1 MEKKMP
7 KVLLLGSNVKIYN
20 LPVKEVSL
28 LEEGNLPAYGY
39 NPGDDIEL
47 LAGKVAEVDGRLDE
61 CLTWL
66 ASYLT
71 TSEMSPRIQ
80 SLAYGREK
88 KVYQIFKKR
97 VFRQRRVEDRDRQE
111 HGWFMI
117 NQILPAEGRG
127 SHRDHFVVTEESL
140 ETLSNN
146 NGIVLIDDSG
156 VPPQVCDDIVDLN
169 PGLWCIAMGISVA
182 HWDKWAVKLGDR
194 FTLFCRLSDLET
206 TRMEMDSSVNW
217 ETIVAMCLR
226 ALRTPEVGLWDSR
239 KNRFFCHVIVEMFP
253 HGILYVGPEGAFFRY
268 KKGRLPEKSSPRQRG
283 SVPCY
288 DTMVTSMLT
297 MDALRFNGFTFS
309 RNCFYDLSKRV
320 LLNWG
325 VLSQNGYAFDE
336 GLEFPDLDFASTYP
350 DGAPCSFLENHADP
364 TFVELPAFSAD
375 FDSTLELV
383 ASQIW
388 NESKKKA
395 LRSFF
400 RTPLL
405 PRQSVKNGLGYD
417 YLDIIVSVLHYLKE
431 EVNRGTGF
439 NTLPIFQIGHL
450 RTTDPAEID
459 PVITL
464 HNVMDSYV
472 SKSSVLRPLCIGV
485 FGPPGSGKSFAVKQ
499 VADVISRNYEGNPF
513 DFFEF
518 NLTQFASPD
527 EINSAIDPIR
537 ASVAQGKVP
546 IAFWD
551 EFDCRYDGN
560 EFGYLRYFLP
570 SMQDGVTYVHGIPYH
585 IGRAVF
591 VFAGGVKASYT
602 DMEKLLQPADTRELE
617 MAKTLK
623 IPDFMSRL
631 RVVLDIDGIEVAEHL
646 LRDSACEDELEEL
659 RRILLKRAFIIAHQM
674 QTHWKTAA
682 RKTSGLLLRLLLA
695 EYKFGA
701 RSIEAVIEA
710 SRAADRLVY
719 GLPELIA
726 PSAARIHARWRVDL
740 ERRIDQVRKS
750 KGLRAVW

>member
-1 MEKKMP
+1 MTDRSP
-7 KVLLLGSNVKIYN
+7 KILLLGSNVKITN
-20 LPVKEVSL
+20 LPTKEVSL
-28 LEEGNLPAYGY
+28 LEEGSLPAYGY
-39 NPGDDIEL
+39 NPGDDIDL
-47 LAGKVAEVDGRLDE
+47 LAGPVSIEKGRLE
-61 CLTWL
+61 QCLTWL
-66 ASYLT
+66 ASYLAS
-71 TSEMSPRIQ
+71 SELTPRLN
-80 SLAYGREK
+80 SLSYGPEK
-88 KVYQIFKKR
+88 QVYQIFRKR
-97 VFRQRRVEDRDRQE
+97 QAKTADKPD
-111 HGWFMI
+111 HGWYMV
-117 NQILPAEGRG
+117 NQLLPAEGRG
-127 SHRDHFVVTEESL
+127 TTSQPFVISDNEGEIIG
-140 ETLSNN
+140 NN
-146 NGIVLIDDSG
+146 NGMVLIDDSG
-156 VPPQVCDDIVDLN
+156 MPPQVCDGMVELN
-169 PGLWCIAMGISVA
+169 PDLWCIAMGISVA
-182 HWDKWAVKLGDR
+182 HWQKWAGKLDKR

-226 ALRTPEVGLWDSR
+226 ALRTPEVGLWDSTN
-239 KNRFFCHVIVEMFP
+239 NRFLCHIIVEMFP
-253 HGILYVGPEGAFFRY
+253 HGILYLGPEGTFFRY
-268 KKGRLPEKSSPRQRG
+268 RKGHLPEKSSPRQRG

-288 DTMVTSMLT
+288 DTMVTSMLA
-297 MDALRFNGFTFS
+297 MDAMRFEGFDFC
-309 RNCFYDLSKRV
+309 RNYFFDFSKRV
-320 LLNWG
+320 LLNWQ
-325 VLSQNGYAFDE
+325 VLYEQGYYFNGT
-336 GLEFPDLDFASTYP
+336 LEFPNLDFSSTYP
-350 DGAPCSFLENHADP
+350 SGSPCSFLDTSPDP
-364 TFVELPAFSAD
+364 CFVELPSFSAD

-383 ASQIW
+383 ASQVW
-388 NESKKKA
+388 GEKKKKA
-395 LRSFF
+395 LRTFF
-400 RTPLL
+400 HRKYVQPGNSATYSTP
-405 PRQSVKNGLGYD
+405 SYD
-417 YLDIIVSVLHYLKE
+417 YLDVIVSVLHHLKE

-439 NTLPIFQIGHL
+439 DSLPTFQLGHL

-464 HNVMDSYV
+464 HSVMESYV
-472 SKSSVLRPLCIGV
+472 SKESVLRPLCIGV

-499 VADVISRNYEGNPF
+499 VADEIAKHAIGNPF

-551 EFDCRYDGN
+551 EFDCRYDDH

-585 IGRAVF
+585 IGRAIF
-591 VFAGGVKASYT
+591 VFAGGVKASWQG
-602 DMEKLLQPADTRELE
+602 MEDLLTPSDPADLQL
-617 MAKTLK
+617 AKTLK

-631 RVVLDIDGIEVAEHL
+631 RVVLDIDGIEVPEHL
-646 LRDSACEDELEEL
+646 LRDSASEEELEEL
-659 RRILLKRAFIIAHQM
+659 RRVLLKRAFIIAHQM

-695 EYKFGA
+695 DYKFGA

-726 PSAARIHARWRVDL
+726 PSAARIHAQWRVEL
-740 ERRIDQVRKS
+740 ERRIDHVRKT

>member
-1 MEKKMP
+1 MDNNKDKI
-7 KVLLLGSNVKIYN
+7 LFLGSNVKITN
-20 LPVKEVSL
+20 LPTKEVSL
-28 LEEGNLPAYGY
+28 LEEGSLPAYGY
-39 NPGDDIEL
+39 NPGDDIDL
-47 LAGKVAEVDGRLDE
+47 LAGPVSIEKGRLE
-61 CLTWL
+61 QCLTWL

-71 TSEMSPRIQ
+71 NSELTPRLNTL
-80 SLAYGREK
+80 SYGAEK
-88 KVYQIFKKR
+88 EVYQIFRKR
-97 VFRQRRVEDRDRQE
+97 PLKAANKPN
-111 HGWFMI
+111 HGWFMV
-117 NQILPAEGRG
+117 NQFLPAEGRG
-127 SHRDHFVVTEESL
+127 TSSHPFVIGENDSEIIG
-140 ETLSNN
+140 NN
-146 NGIVLIDDSG
+146 TGMVLIDDSG
-156 VPPQVCDDIVDLN
+156 VPPQVCEDMMERN
-169 PGLWCIAMGISVA
+169 PDLWCIAMGISVA
-182 HWDKWAVKLGDR
+182 HWHSWAAKLRDR

-206 TRMEMDSSVNW
+206 TRMEMDASVNW

-226 ALRTPEVGLWDSR
+226 ALRTPEVGLWDSNN
-239 KNRFFCHVIVEMFP
+239 NRFICHIIVEMFP
-253 HGILYVGPEGAFFRY
+253 HGILYIGPKGTYFRY
-268 KKGRLPEKSSPRQRG
+268 RKGFLPEKSSPRHRG
-283 SVPCY
+283 SVPCH

-297 MDALRFNGFTFS
+297 MDAMRFGQFDFC
-309 RNCFYDLSKRV
+309 RNYFYDFSKRI
-320 LLNWG
+320 LLNWKI
-325 VLSQNGYAFDE
+325 LYEHGYYFNK
-336 GLEFPDLDFASTYP
+336 GLEFPNLDFSSTYP
-350 DGAPCSFLENHADP
+350 DGTPCSFLDTSPDP
-364 TFVELPAFSAD
+364 SFVELPSFSAD
-375 FDSTLELV
+375 FDSTLEMV
-383 ASQIW
+383 ASQVW
-388 NESKKKA
+388 GEKKKKA

-400 RTPLL
+400 NRNAV
-405 PRQSVKNGLGYD
+405 QSSRPATSNMPSCD
-417 YLDIIVSVLHYLKE
+417 YLDVIISVLHHLKE

-439 NTLPIFQIGHL
+439 DSLPTFQIGHL

-464 HNVMDSYV
+464 HSVMDSYV
-472 SKSSVLRPLCIGV
+472 SKDAVLRPLCIGV
-485 FGPPGSGKSFAVKQ
+485 FGPPGSGKSFSVKQ
-499 VADVISRNYEGNPF
+499 VASEISKHHDGNPF

-551 EFDCRYDGN
+551 EFDCRYDDN

-585 IGRAVF
+585 IGRAIF
-591 VFAGGVKASYT
+591 VFAGGVKASWQG
-602 DMEKLLQPADTRELE
+602 MENLLTPSDPKDLQQ
-617 MAKTLK
+617 AKTLK

-646 LRDSACEDELEEL
+646 LRDSASEEELEEL

-695 EYKFGA
+695 DYKFGA

-726 PSAARIHARWRVDL
+726 PSAARIHADWRVEL
-740 ERRIDQVRKS
+740 ERRIDQVRKT

>member
-1 MEKKMP
+1 MTEHSP
-7 KVLLLGSNVKIYN
+7 KLLLLGSNVKITN
-20 LPVKEVSL
+20 LPTKEVSL
-28 LEEGNLPAYGY
+28 LEEGSLPAYGY
-39 NPGDDIEL
+39 NPGDDIDL
-47 LAGKVAEVDGRLDE
+47 LAGPASIEQGRLE
-61 CLTWL
+61 QCLTWL
-66 ASYLT
+66 ASYLAG
-71 TSEMSPRIQ
+71 SELTPQ
-80 SLAYGREK
+80 LNSLSYGSEK
-88 KVYQIFKKR
+88 QVYQIFRKR
-97 VFRQRRVEDRDRQE
+97 QSKAIDKPD
-111 HGWFMI
+111 HGWFMV
-117 NQILPAEGRG
+117 NQMLPAEGRG
-127 SHRDHFVVTEESL
+127 TNKKPFVISDNDKKIIG
-140 ETLSNN
+140 NN
-146 NGIVLIDDSG
+146 SGIVFIDDSG
-156 VPPQVCDDIVDLN
+156 VPPQVCDDMMALN
-169 PGLWCIAMGISVA
+169 PDVWCIAMGISVA
-182 HWDKWAVKLGDR
+182 HWEQWATRLGNR

-206 TRMEMDSSVNW
+206 TRMEMDASVNW

-226 ALRTPEVGLWDSR
+226 ALRTPEVGLWDSE
-239 KNRFFCHVIVEMFP
+239 KNTFLCHIVVEMFP
-253 HGILYVGPEGAFFRY
+253 HGILYLGPEGTFFRY
-268 KKGRLPEKSSPRQRG
+268 RKGHLPEKSSPRQRG

-297 MDALRFNGFTFS
+297 MDAMRFQGFDFC
-309 RNCFYDLSKRV
+309 RNYFFDFSKRV
-320 LLNWG
+320 LLNWK
-325 VLSQNGYAFDE
+325 VLYDHGYYFNKS
-336 GLEFPDLDFASTYP
+336 LEFPNLDFSSTYP
-350 DGAPCSFLENHADP
+350 GGAPCSFLDIAPDP
-364 TFVELPAFSAD
+364 SFVELPSFSAD
-375 FDSTLELV
+375 FDTTLELV
-383 ASQIW
+383 ASQVW
-388 NESKKKA
+388 GEKKKKA
-395 LRSFF
+395 LRTFFQRDLRSTGSGATYSSPSF
-400 RTPLL
+400 
-405 PRQSVKNGLGYD
+405 D
-417 YLDIIVSVLHYLKE
+417 YLDVIISVLHYLKE

-439 NTLPIFQIGHL
+439 DNLATFQIGHL

-472 SKSSVLRPLCIGV
+472 SKDSVLRPLCIGV

-499 VADVISRNYEGNPF
+499 VANEISHHFSGNPF

-518 NLTQFASPD
+518 NLTQFAGPD

-551 EFDCRYDGN
+551 EFDCRYDDF

-585 IGRAVF
+585 IGRAIF
-591 VFAGGVKASYT
+591 VFAGGVKASWEG
-602 DMEKLLQPADTRELE
+602 MEDLLTPSDPKELQL
-617 MAKTLK
+617 AKTLK

-631 RVVLDIDGIEVAEHL
+631 RVVLDIDGIEVPEHL
-646 LRDSACEDELEEL
+646 LRDSASEEELEEL

-695 EYKFGA
+695 DYKFGA

-726 PSAARIHARWRVDL
+726 PAAARIHAVWRIEL
-740 ERRIDQVRKS
+740 ERRIDRVRKT

>member
-1 MEKKMP
+1 MNNDQ
-7 KVLLLGSNVKIYN
+7 KVLLLGSRVKIVN
-20 LPVKEVSL
+20 LAVKEVSL
-28 LEEGNLPAYGY
+28 LAEGSLPAYGY

-47 LAGKVAEVDGRLDE
+47 LAGPVSVVHGRLEE

-66 ASYLT
+66 ASYLAN
-71 TSEMSPRIQ
+71 SELTPRIN
-80 SLAYGREK
+80 SLAYGKEK
-88 KVYQIFKKR
+88 EVYQIFHRRPKR
-97 VFRQRRVEDRDRQE
+97 EYRQKG
-111 HGWFMI
+111 HGWFMVK
-117 NQILPAEGRG
+117 QVLPAEGRG
-127 SHRDHFVVTEESL
+127 SSGSDPFIIAENSVEIIGGNSGL
-140 ETLSNN
+140 
-146 NGIVLIDDSG
+146 VLIDDSG
-156 VPPQVCDDIVDLN
+156 IPPQICDDLVELN
-169 PGLWCIAMGISVA
+169 PGLWCVAMGISVA
-182 HWDKWAVKLGDR
+182 HWQRWAERLRDR

-206 TRMEMDSSVNW
+206 TRMEMDASVNW

-226 ALRTPEVGLWDSR
+226 ALRTSEVGIWDR
-239 KNRFFCHVIVEMFP
+239 TAGRFLCHVIVEMFP
-253 HGILYVGPEGAFFRY
+253 HGILYVGPGGTWFRY
-268 KKGRLPEKSSPRQRG
+268 RKGHLPEKSSPRQRG

-288 DTMVTSMLT
+288 DTLVTSMLT
-297 MDALRFNGFTFS
+297 MDALRFSGFSFC
-309 RNCFYDLSKRV
+309 RNYFYDFSKRV
-320 LLNWG
+320 LLNWKI
-325 VLSQNGYAFDE
+325 LYEHGYSFNQ
-336 GLEFPDLDFASTYP
+336 GLEFPDLDFSSTYP
-350 DGAPCSFLENHADP
+350 NGAPCSFLEERVDP
-364 TFVELPAFSAD
+364 SFVELPAFSAD
-375 FDSTLELV
+375 FDSTLDLV
-383 ASQIW
+383 ASQAW
-388 NESKKKA
+388 NEQKKKA
-395 LRSFF
+395 LRTFF
-400 RTPLL
+400 RSHL
-405 PRQSVKNGLGYD
+405 PGRRPGDLAPEYD
-417 YLDIIVSVLHYLKE
+417 YLDIIVSVLHHLKE

-439 NTLPIFQIGHL
+439 DDLPIFQLGHL

-499 VADVISRNYEGNPF
+499 VANVISRNFEGNPF

-527 EINSAIDPIR
+527 EINAAIDPIR

-551 EFDCRYDGN
+551 EFDCRYDGF

-585 IGRAVF
+585 IGRAIF

-602 DMEKLLQPADTRELE
+602 DMEKLLHPADQKELE
-617 MAKTLK
+617 LVKTLK

-631 RVVLDIDGIEVAEHL
+631 RVVLDIDGIEIPEHL
-646 LRDSACEDELEEL
+646 LRDSASEDELEEL

-674 QTHWKTAA
+674 QTHWKSAA

-695 EYKFGA
+695 DYKFGA

-726 PSAARIHARWRVDL
+726 PSAARIHAQWRVEL
-740 ERRIDQVRKS
+740 ERRIDQVRKN
-750 KGLRAVW
+750 KGLRAIW

>member
-1 MEKKMP
+1 MDTNKQKI
-7 KVLLLGSNVKIYN
+7 LFLGSNVKITN
-20 LPVKEVSL
+20 LPTKEVSL
-28 LEEGNLPAYGY
+28 LEEGSLPAYGY

-47 LAGKVAEVDGRLDE
+47 LAGPVSIEKGRLE
-61 CLTWL
+61 QCLTWL
-66 ASYLT
+66 ASYLND
-71 TSEMSPRIQ
+71 SELSPRLNTL
-80 SLAYGREK
+80 SYGAEK
-88 KVYQIFKKR
+88 QVYQIFRKR
-97 VFRQRRVEDRDRQE
+97 RIKVKDKPN
-111 HGWFMI
+111 HGWFMV
-117 NQILPAEGRG
+117 NQFLPAEGRG
-127 SHRDHFVVTEESL
+127 ASSHPLIISDNKIEIIG
-140 ETLSNN
+140 NN
-146 NGIVLIDDSG
+146 TGVVLIDDSG
-156 VPPQVCDDIVDLN
+156 MPPQVCDDIVDLN

-182 HWDKWAVKLGDR
+182 HWQKWATKLGER

-206 TRMEMDSSVNW
+206 TRMEMDASVNW

-226 ALRTPEVGLWDSR
+226 ALRTPEVGIWD
-239 KNRFFCHVIVEMFP
+239 KKNNRFMCHIVIEMFP
-253 HGILYVGPEGAFFRY
+253 HGLLYIGPKGTWFRY
-268 KKGRLPEKSSPRQRG
+268 RKGNLPEKSSPRHRG

-288 DTMVTSMLT
+288 DTLVTSMLT
-297 MDALRFNGFTFS
+297 MDAIRFGKFDFCRSYFFDFS
-309 RNCFYDLSKRV
+309 QRV
-320 LLNWG
+320 LNNWKI
-325 VLSQNGYAFDE
+325 LYEHGYYFDE
-336 GLEFPDLDFASTYP
+336 GLEFPNLDFSSTYP
-350 DGAPCSFLENHADP
+350 NGTPCSFLNTKPDP
-364 TFVELPAFSAD
+364 SFVELPAFSAD

-383 ASQIW
+383 AGQVW
-388 NESKKKA
+388 GEEKKKA

-400 RTPLL
+400 QRNYT
-405 PRQSVKNGLGYD
+405 QTTGSSGHSCHACG
-417 YLDIIVSVLHYLKE
+417 YLDVIVSVLNCLKE

-439 NTLPIFQIGHL
+439 NALPTFQLGHL

-464 HNVMDSYV
+464 HSVMDSYV
-472 SKSSVLRPLCIGV
+472 SKDAVLRPLCIGV

-499 VADVISRNYEGNPF
+499 VADEIAKHVDGNPF

-518 NLTQFASPD
+518 NLTQFANPD

-551 EFDCRYDGN
+551 EFDCRYDDN

-585 IGRAVF
+585 IGRAIF
-591 VFAGGVKASYT
+591 VFAGGVKASWQG
-602 DMEKLLQPADTRELE
+602 MEELLTPSDPKDLQL
-617 MAKTLK
+617 AKTLK

-646 LRDSACEDELEEL
+646 LRDSASEEELEEL

-674 QTHWKTAA
+674 QTHWKSAA

-695 EYKFGA
+695 DYKFGA

-726 PSAARIHARWRVDL
+726 PSAARIHAQWRVEL

-750 KGLRAVW
+750 KGLRAIW